1 MEKLLSKFEKI
12 LRHRGI
18 PDLSLYIVAGQV
30 LLFFFAQSRT
40 DAIMW
45 SVFSRDHVL
54 NGEIWRLITFVFI
67 PPSDN
72 LLFAMIAWYVF
83 YSINKS
89 LEMQWGTC
97 RLTIYL
103 GVGYLA
109 TIIGTFIGGVPIVD
123 NNYFLASTFLAF
135 ATLYPDVEFLLFFI
149 IPVRVKYLAI
159 LTGGFYLMACFSGG
173 LPITIT
179 VVSGVVNYLLFFG
192 ADLYEWGRRT
202 IKRRRG
208 GSVPSAR
215 MTQAAAAATR
225 LTPRHRCITCG
236 ANDTDN
242 TELEFR
248 YCSKCPGSPC
258 FCTQH
263 LHDHKAQQHTRH

>member
-1 MEKLLSKFEKI
+1 
-12 LRHRGI
+12 
-18 PDLSLYIVAGQV
+18 
-30 LLFFFAQSRT
+30 
-40 DAIMW
+40 
-45 SVFSRDHVL
+45 
-54 NGEIWRLITFVFI
+54 
-67 PPSDN
+67 
-72 LLFAMIAWYVF
+72 MIAWYVF

-89 LEMQWGTC
+89 LELQWGTC
-97 RLTIYL
+97 RFTMYL
-103 GVGYLA
+103 CLGYFA

-135 ATLYPDVEFLLFFI
+135 ATLYPDIEFLLFFI

-173 LPITIT
+173 LPVTIT
-179 VVSGVVNYLLFFG
+179 VVSGVVNYLVFFG
-192 ADLYEWGRRT
+192 ADLYAWGRRT
-202 IKRRRG
+202 TTATAKHRRG
-208 GSVPSAR
+208 SFPSAAR
-215 MTQAAAAATR
+215 VTQAAVTAR

-242 TELEFR
+242 AELEFR

-263 LHDHKAQQHTRH
+263 LLDHKAQKHTTIH